1 MTDINYS
8 YSKKIFSNI
17 LETSRIL
24 PQERGIQTEGIVK
37 SINEFI
43 SLLVDANSIYNE
55 TYKIPENKQL
65 IIAEEMPNDLLSS
78 LNGIE
83 NQNINDIRVVT
94 YIANEEPATIS
105 ARKINEDGIKNIKW
119 RFAGVFDDPDY
130 TGYSIIR
137 YIKEVEAYITFKV
150 WGKYFED
157 IRQKAKMLKEVIEL
171 NSWYF
176 KHKGLRDIVWLG
188 SFEEEI
194 WDAKNIAKFKTQK
207 YMIRYAEV
215 KELRQKNIEQVVINY
230 GLN

>member
-1 MTDINYS
+1 MSDLTYS
-8 YSKKIFSNI
+8 YAKKVFSNI
-17 LETSRIL
+17 LESERIL
-24 PQERGIQTEGIVK
+24 PQERGGIQTEGIVK
-37 SINEFI
+37 SINEFM
-43 SLLVDANSIYNE
+43 SLVIEANSIYNDL
-55 TYKIPENKQL
+55 YKIPENRQL
-65 IIAEEMPNDLLSS
+65 VIAEEMPGDLLSS
-78 LNGIE
+78 LNDPD
-83 NQNINDIRVVT
+83 NDINDIRVIT

-105 ARKINEDGIKNIKW
+105 ARKLHEDGIKNIKW
-119 RFAGVFDDPDY
+119 RFAGVFDDPEY

-157 IRQKAKMLKEVIEL
+157 IRQRAKMLKEMIEL
-171 NSWYF
+171 NTWYF

-188 SFEEEI
+188 SFEEEL

-215 KELRQKNIEQVVINY
+215 KELREKNIEQVVINY